1 MSLNIIYHPSSVTA
15 NAKKIRKEGWVNKE
29 VHLNYELYLIEN
41 INKVLLTRTIL
52 LMKLPFDIVNQSL
65 IRTIEGN

>member
-15 NAKKIRKEGWVNKE
+15 NAKKIRKADWVNKE

>member
-1 MSLNIIYHPSSVTA
+1 MSLNIIYHPSSLTA
-15 NAKKIRKEGWVNKE
+15 NAKKIRKADWVNKE

-65 IRTIEGN
+65 IRTIEGK

>member
-1 MSLNIIYHPSSVTA
+1 MSLNIIYHPSSLTA
-15 NAKKIRKEGWVNKE
+15 NAKKIRKGDWVNKE

>member
-1 MSLNIIYHPSSVTA
+1 MSLNTIYHPSILTA
-15 NAKKIRKEGWVNKE
+15 NAKKIRKADWVNKE

-41 INKVLLTRTIL
+41 INKVLLARTIL